1 MNKSTKIL
9 ISSLITFTVSVCI
22 FAFSVTLN
30 ISDIADLDSK
40 LVAILPVR
48 NLSYCL
54 FAFSIGLFVVYFL
67 SKKAAEVKTK
77 RVITALIAIFSIGV
91 LTAVSAPLV
100 DYSSVE
106 YSYDLF
112 EDSHSIKKEYKKYF
126 PYYDDMAKVSKS
138 SDDVIYLFENY
149 KVFSTEYTHIQN
161 FVDLRYAKPLYDV
174 EYFCSND
181 NLLMN
186 RFNSENAVLDKKVKE
201 DSYKGITYQLVK
213 DDDIYQIR
221 IKEKNVIYIFSIS
234 DYDDLSIDFNTILD
248 NAFVQYKMLKK

>member
-77 RVITALIAIFSIGV
+77 RVITALIAIFIIGV

-112 EDSHSIKKEYKKYF
+112 EEIGRAH
-126 PYYDDMAKVSKS
+126 V
-138 SDDVIYLFENY
+138 
-149 KVFSTEYTHIQN
+149 
-161 FVDLRYAKPLYDV
+161 
-174 EYFCSND
+174 
-181 NLLMN
+181 
-186 RFNSENAVLDKKVKE
+186 
-201 DSYKGITYQLVK
+201 
-213 DDDIYQIR
+213 
-221 IKEKNVIYIFSIS
+221 
-234 DYDDLSIDFNTILD
+234 
-248 NAFVQYKMLKK
+248 

>member
-1 MNKSTKIL
+1 
-9 ISSLITFTVSVCI
+9 
-22 FAFSVTLN
+22 
-30 ISDIADLDSK
+30 
-40 LVAILPVR
+40 
-48 NLSYCL
+48 
-54 FAFSIGLFVVYFL
+54 
-67 SKKAAEVKTK
+67 
-77 RVITALIAIFSIGV
+77 
-91 LTAVSAPLV
+91 
-100 DYSSVE
+100 
-106 YSYDLF
+106 
-112 EDSHSIKKEYKKYF
+112 
-126 PYYDDMAKVSKS
+126 MAKVSKS